1 MKKMVVVLFGAAVFL
16 AGYWSGSGV
25 RAAHAQTD
33 GRVFELR
40 TYHANEGKLEALET
54 RFRDHA
60 LKLFERHNM
69 TSIGY
74 WLPTDDP
81 AKGNTLVYVL
91 AFPSREAAKKS
102 WADFF
107 ADPDW
112 KKAAHE
118 SELNGKLVSK
128 VDSTFMTPT
137 DFSPIK

>member
-1 MKKMVVVLFGAAVFL
+1 MKKISVVLFGAAVFL

-33 GRVFELR
+33 SRVFELR

-69 TSIGY
+69 TSVGY

-81 AKGNTLVYVL
+81 AKGRTLVYML
-91 AFPSREAAKKS
+91 AFPSRDAAKKS
-102 WADFF
+102 WAEFF

-128 VDSTFMTPT
+128 VDSEFMTPA

>member
-1 MKKMVVVLFGAAVFL
+1 MKKIGVVLFGAAVFL

-40 TYHANEGKLEALET
+40 TYHANQGKLEALET

-60 LKLFERHNM
+60 LELFKRHHM
-69 TSIGY
+69 TSVGY

-81 AKGNTLVYVL
+81 ADAKTLVYIL

-112 KKAAHE
+112 KKAARE

-128 VDSTFMTPT
+128 VDSTFMTPA